1 MAKPP
6 FKVIAVDMDGTFL
19 DDQKQFNRELFEKLL
34 DRCRELGVRF
44 VVATGDPL
52 DLIQH
57 YFKDYADEVTIVSEN
72 GAQITQQQEPL
83 LLKTMDPGLV
93 ARLLIYL
100 VDEMGLSP
108 VLSGSKGG
116 YFRQDSDKVVINTLR
131 RYYLKYALV
140 DSWLPLPADKFF
152 QVSFLLA
159 DEEVP
164 QAAAEL
170 RKHFGD
176 VLDITP
182 SGNGSM
188 DITQPGI
195 TKGWALQQLLDQW
208 EMKPED
214 LAAFGDGGNDVSM
227 LQLAGHSFA
236 MPNGGQAAK
245 AAADQVAIADNNH
258 DGVLKTLL
266 ELLA

>member
-6 FKVIAVDMDGTFL
+6 FKVIAVDMDGSFL
-19 DDQKQFNRELFEKLL
+19 DDQKQFNHDLFEQLL
-34 DRCRELGVRF
+34 DHCRQLGIRF

-57 YFKDYADEVTIVSEN
+57 YFKNYADQVTIVSEN
-72 GAQITQQQEPL
+72 GAQITHEQQPL
-83 LLKTMDPGLV
+83 LLKNLDRSLV

-108 VLSGSKGG
+108 VLSGTKGG
-116 YFRQDSDKVVINTLR
+116 YFRRDSDKTVINTLR

-140 DSWLPLPADKFF
+140 DSWLPLPRDEFF

-159 DEEVP
+159 DDEVP

-170 RKHFGD
+170 RHHFGD

-195 TKGWALQQLLDQW
+195 TKGWALKQLLDQW
-208 EMKPED
+208 EMQPAD
-214 LAAFGDGGNDVSM
+214 LVAFGDGGNDVSM
-227 LQLAGHSFA
+227 LKLAGHSFA

-245 AAADQVAIADNNH
+245 QAADKVAVADNNH
-258 DGVLKTLL
+258 DGVLQTLL
-266 ELLA
+266 KYLN